1 MGIAL
6 QLAGGPQAAGW
17 ESAMFSPGQHDCV
30 SDRMGMG
37 QGVLPSWLS
46 SQICHQA
53 IGRQFQHRPGV
64 RSTNKGE
71 LLRR

>member
-1 MGIAL
+1 
-6 QLAGGPQAAGW
+6 
-17 ESAMFSPGQHDCV
+17 MFSPGQHDCV

-37 QGVLPSWLS
+37 QGVLPPWLS
-46 SQICHQA
+46 AQICHQA